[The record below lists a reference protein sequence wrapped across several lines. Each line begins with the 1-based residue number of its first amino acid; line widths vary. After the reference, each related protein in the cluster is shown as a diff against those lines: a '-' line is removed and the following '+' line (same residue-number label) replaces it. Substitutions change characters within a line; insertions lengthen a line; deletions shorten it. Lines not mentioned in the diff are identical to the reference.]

1 LVFGKIIATL
11 HRPLGI
17 PNGGVWAKL
26 PSIQVL
32 KLGFTK
38 LQKKI
43 NTKTA
48 GSHKDSRFE
57 R

>member
-1 LVFGKIIATL
+1 MGQTAL
-11 HRPLGI
+11 
-17 PNGGVWAKL
+17 N
-26 PSIQVL
+26 S
-32 KLGFTK
+32 GFEIRVHKTP
-38 LQKKI
+38 KKI